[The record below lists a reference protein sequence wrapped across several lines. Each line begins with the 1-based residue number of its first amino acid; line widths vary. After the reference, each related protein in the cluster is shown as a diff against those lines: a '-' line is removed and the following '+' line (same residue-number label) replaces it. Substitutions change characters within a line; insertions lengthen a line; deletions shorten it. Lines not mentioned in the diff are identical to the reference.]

1 MSFMNNTRKAFTLVE
16 IMITVAIIALL
27 CAIAIPN
34 LMRAKLN
41 SNQASAQATLKA
53 IANALET
60 YAITNGV
67 YPAQMTSLIGA
78 APPYLNKDYF
88 SGTFN
93 GYNFSPTVTDYAY
106 LVTALPVSSSTG
118 TVSYSITTGGV
129 LTTN

>member
-1 MSFMNNTRKAFTLVE
+1 MSFMKNNRKAFSLVE
-16 IMITVAIIALL
+16 ILIVVAVIALL
-27 CAIAIPN
+27 AAIAIPN

-60 YAITNGV
+60 YAISNGI
-67 YPAQMTSLIGA
+67 YPTQTTSLIGA

-88 SGTFN
+88 ATSFN
-93 GYNFSPTVTDYAY
+93 GYNFSALITDYAY
-106 LVTALPVSSSTG
+106 LVTAEPASSSSG
-118 TVSYSITTGGV
+118 TLSYSITTGGV